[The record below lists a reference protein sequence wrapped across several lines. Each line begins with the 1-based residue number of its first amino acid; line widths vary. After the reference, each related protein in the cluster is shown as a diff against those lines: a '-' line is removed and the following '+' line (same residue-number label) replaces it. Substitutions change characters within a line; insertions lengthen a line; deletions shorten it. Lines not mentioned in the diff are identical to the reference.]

1 MLDVTGFQLAA
12 VGVHTTAAIVWGS
25 VALREWEACRRFRP
39 RNPLFG
45 LLWKMMALGAVHFA
59 AEAMVCLLP
68 VELLEPT
75 PAPWVIGV
83 LVVSNWSLLL
93 VAPVAWHVTYYWGGP
108 SEPPARRTLVLLY
121 GSATLMM
128 ALNLTFPIVFG
139 GLPHPLLTYVVLR
152 NAYLLG
158 VFAWAVLRM
167 SRVARRGR
175 WRPGAA
181 GSAILRADV
190 WFFGGSLI
198 VMASVVALLATGG
211 LPGRGSPTGFAIDTA
226 VNVLVTIPIAVREL
240 TYVVRGVLFAGG
252 MLVALTGTS
261 FASRALVAP
270 LVAGGAPQ
278 AADAATVLM
287 LAAVLIPA
295 QAGLRH
301 AIHRVVLRRRAHLWD
316 DLRTFITTLSPD
328 AGALACCRAALGEIV
343 RVLGLRGAAIL
354 LRDGEA
360 IVEGHFLVDRLREVW
375 PRGDALDALPP
386 ALVTLDY
393 LDELPRPVVE
403 AMIEAEVI
411 GVVAITS
418 PRRRWGALFATS
430 GLLEPVPEEGDA
442 VEAFVAQLAL
452 LLDAA
457 ALLERTVAVE
467 RSLAHAEKLA
477 AIGELAARI
486 AHEIRNPITA
496 ARSLAQL
503 LARDPTAPENTE
515 HAALILNELERVE
528 RQVRSL
534 LHFARREEYRFE
546 PLDLGALVES
556 TLGAFAPR
564 FAALGVRLDA
574 TVAAGVVVRGDRE
587 KLRQVLVNLLEN
599 ALDALA
605 LGDERRIA
613 AVVST
618 TNGTASVTVAD
629 SGPGIPPDAL
639 RHLFEPFFT
648 LKPNGTGLGL
658 AIARRTIEAH
668 GGRIDVAP
676 ATPRGTTFRL
686 DLPTAR
692 DTVAGGQL
700 Q

>member
-1 MLDVTGFQLAA
+1 MLDVTGFQLAT
-12 VGVHTTAAIVWGS
+12 VTVHTTAAIVWGS
-25 VALREWEACRRFRP
+25 VALREWETCRRFRP
-39 RNPLFG
+39 RSPLFR

-59 AEAMVCLLP
+59 AEAVVCLLP
-68 VELLEPT
+68 ADLLEPA
-75 PAPWVIGV
+75 PRPWVIG
-83 LVVSNWSLLL
+83 LFVVSDWSLLL
-93 VAPVAWHVTYYWGGP
+93 VGPIAWHVTHYWGGR
-108 SEPPARRTLVLLY
+108 SGPPTRRTFVLLY
-121 GSATLMM
+121 GSAMLMM
-128 ALNLTFPIVFG
+128 ALTVTFPIVFQ
-139 GLPHPLLTYVVLR
+139 GLASPLLTYVVLR
-152 NAYLLG
+152 NVYLLV
-158 VFAWAVLRM
+158 VFASAVFRM
-167 SRVARRGR
+167 SQVARRGR

-181 GSAILRADV
+181 GSAILRADI
-190 WFFGGSLI
+190 WFFGGGLI
-198 VMASVVALLATGG
+198 VMASVAALLAAGG
-211 LPGRGSPTGFAIDTA
+211 LPGHGSPTAFVVDTA

-252 MLVALTGTS
+252 MLAALAGTF

-270 LVAGGAPQ
+270 LVAGGAPH
-278 AADAATVLM
+278 AADVAMILM
-287 LAAVLIPA
+287 LAAVLMPA

-301 AIHRVVLRRRAHLWD
+301 AIHRLVLRRRAHLWN
-316 DLRTFITTLSPD
+316 DLRTFLTTLSPD
-328 AGALACCRAALGEIV
+328 AGALVCCRAALGEIV
-343 RVLGLRGAAIL
+343 RVLGLHGAAIL

-360 IVEGHFLVDRLREVW
+360 VVEGRFQVDRLREVW
-375 PRGDALDALPP
+375 PRDEALDALPP

-403 AMIEAEVI
+403 ALIEAEVV
-411 GVVAITS
+411 GVVPITS

-430 GLLEPVPEEGDA
+430 GFLEPVPEEGDA

-515 HAALILNELERVE
+515 HAALILDELERVE

-534 LHFARREEYRFE
+534 LHFARREDYHFE
-546 PLDLGALVES
+546 SVDLGALVES
-556 TLGAFAPR
+556 TLSAFAPR
-564 FAALGVRLDA
+564 LATLGVRLDA
-574 TVAAGVVVRGDRE
+574 TVTAGVVVRGDRE

-605 LGDERRIA
+605 LADERCLA
-613 AVVST
+613 TMVST
-618 TNGTASVTVAD
+618 TNGTVSVSIAD

-639 RHLFEPFFT
+639 GHLFEPFFT

-692 DTVAGGQL
+692 EAT
-700 Q
+700 